1 VSRYPIWLNWLNRP
15 VGCAMRTIE
24 RGRVRMTH
32 PTLARMNLAASL
44 ASLLAAWLGLMS
56 PVCAN
61 QTLTLGMMAYRPQS
75 LLEAQWQPL
84 VDYLGQA
91 LPGHTVRLRVM
102 QQAELERALRQ
113 KELDFIFTNP
123 NHFISLRESNALS
136 GAIATLVSLEGG
148 TPSAQLGGVIIR
160 LSERDDLKTLSD
172 LAGQR
177 IAAVGIN
184 YLGGHLAQM
193 AEILS
198 AEIDPAS
205 LDMLFTGQPHDRVFE
220 AVLSG
225 QADAGFVRT
234 GVIEQKIREGSLDA
248 SRLRVVRQLYQPG
261 FPYLVSTG
269 LYPEWPVV
277 ALPGVDPHVTRR
289 VAAALLALE
298 PEHPVSQAVGIHGFT
313 VPADYS
319 IVDRSMRLLR
329 LPPFDQAP
337 RFTWRDVWSR
347 FQATLV
353 VLLLAMA
360 GMAMLAYRL
369 MLNNRNLAAARSERA
384 RAAEQLERQRGQLQ
398 TLIET
403 VPDLIWT
410 KNAEGV
416 YLNCNPRFERFFGA
430 READIVGKT
439 DYDFVDREQADSFR
453 AHDRK
458 VMRNGG
464 PSRNEEWVTF
474 ADDGHRELVETTK
487 TPMFD
492 AQGNLIG
499 VLGIAHDIT
508 ERTRMEQALA
518 MREQYQRALIDNFP
532 FMVWLKDADSRYLA
546 VNRPFAEMCGVDSPQ
561 ALVGK
566 SDFDLWSADLAE
578 RYQADDRA
586 VLASGQPKVVE
597 ELVEINGQRNWVE
610 TYKSPV
616 MMDGKS
622 IGTVGFARDISA
634 QKRAEDLQRYSA
646 FQAGIAEMSVSVL
659 HNIGNAITSVLENA
673 GGVRQASQDLTRVSD
688 LLRENGVS
696 FAVRLADDGLNAS
709 QSERLLAI
717 QRQAALAIDD
727 LNQRELAR
735 RSQRILDSVEHISE
749 IVRIQQSAAL
759 PMATASAFDLGSLV
773 HDALAMLEDS
783 FSQQVI
789 QVEKQI
795 DAGVGMLLLSRNRLL
810 QALINVLKNAYES
823 IGQRQVDAPDLVGRI
838 QIRAMPIDVNRF
850 RLEVEDNGAGFSPE
864 QQPRLFEFGFSTKT
878 RGSGFGLH
886 ATGLFVQELGGTIQ
900 LESAGC
906 GQGACLR
913 LELPRG
919 GPGNSA
925 DAGGRHRPMGGK

>member
-1 VSRYPIWLNWLNRP
+1 MKSF
-15 VGCAMRTIE
+15 
-24 RGRVRMTH
+24 RGWFAVVC
-32 PTLARMNLAASL
+32 
-44 ASLLAAWLGLMS
+44 LLAAGLGLVN
-56 PVCAN
+56 PVYAN
-61 QTLTLGMMAYRPQS
+61 QTLTLGMLAYRPQP

-84 VDYLGQA
+84 VDYLSQA
-91 LPGHTVRLRVM
+91 LPGYTVRLRVM
-102 QQAELERALRQ
+102 PQAELEAALQR
-113 KELDFIFTNP
+113 KELDLIFTNP
-123 NHFISLRESNALS
+123 NHFVALRENNTLS

-148 TPSAQLGGVIIR
+148 KPSAQLGGVIIR
-160 LSERDDLKTLSD
+160 LRERDDLQQLAD

-177 IAAVGIN
+177 VASVGVN
-184 YLGGHLAQM
+184 YLGGYLAQM
-193 AEILS
+193 AEMV
-198 AEIDPAS
+198 AADIDPAS
-205 LDMLFTGQPHDRVFE
+205 LDMVYTGQPHDRVFE

-225 QADAGFVRT
+225 QVDAGFVRT
-234 GVIEQKIREGSLDA
+234 GVIEQKIREGSLDVG
-248 SRLRVVRQLYQPG
+248 RLRVVRQLQQPG
-261 FPYLVSTG
+261 FPYLVSTR
-269 LYPEWPVV
+269 LYPEWPFV
-277 ALPGVDPHVTRR
+277 ALPGVDPQVTRR

-319 IVDRSMRLLR
+319 VVERSLRALR
-329 LPPFDQAP
+329 LPPFDQVP
-337 RFTWRDVWSR
+337 SFTVRDVWSR
-347 FQATLV
+347 YQATLI

-369 MLNNRNLAAARSERA
+369 VVNNRNLAVARTERA
-384 RAAEQLERQRGQLQ
+384 QAAEQLERQRSQLQ

-410 KNAEGV
+410 KNADGV

-458 VMRNGG
+458 AMQNGG

-508 ERTRMEQALA
+508 ERTHMEQALA
-518 MREQYQRALIDNFP
+518 LREQYQRALLDNFP
-532 FMVWLKDADSRYLA
+532 FLVWLKDVEGRFLA
-546 VNRPFAEMCGVDSPQ
+546 VNRPFAEACGMDSPA
-561 ALVGK
+561 ALSGK
-566 SDFDLWSADLAE
+566 TDFDVWSADLAE
-578 RYQADDRA
+578 RYCADDRT
-586 VLASGQPKVVE
+586 VLAGGLPKVVE
-597 ELVEINGQRNWVE
+597 ELIETDGQRSWVE
-610 TYKSPV
+610 TYKSPIMV
-616 MMDGKS
+616 DGQS
-622 IGTVGFARDISA
+622 IGTVGFARDISV

-673 GGVRQASQDLTRVSD
+673 GGVRQASHDLVRVSE

-696 FAVRLADDGLNAS
+696 FAVRLGDDGLNAS

-735 RSQRILDSVEHISE
+735 RSQRIVDSVEHISE
-749 IVRIQQSAAL
+749 IIRIQQSAAL
-759 PMATASAFDLGSLV
+759 PMGTASTFDLGAV
-773 HDALAMLEDS
+773 VQDALSMLDDS
-783 FSQQVI
+783 FSNCGI

-795 DAGVGMLLLSRNRLL
+795 DAGVGMLVLSRNRLL

-823 IGQRQVDAPDLVGRI
+823 INQRQADAPDLVGLI
-838 QIRAMPIDVNRF
+838 QIRAMPIDANRF
-850 RLEVEDNGAGFSPE
+850 RLEVEDNGAGFSPD

-913 LELPRG
+913 LELPRTSLVD
-919 GPGNSA
+919 NA
-925 DAGGRHRPMGGK
+925 AAGDRRMTMGGK

>member
-1 VSRYPIWLNWLNRP
+1 MKSF
-15 VGCAMRTIE
+15 
-24 RGRVRMTH
+24 RGWFAVVC
-32 PTLARMNLAASL
+32 
-44 ASLLAAWLGLMS
+44 LLAAGLGLVN
-56 PVCAN
+56 PVYAN
-61 QTLTLGMMAYRPQS
+61 QTLTLGMLAYRPQP

-84 VDYLGQA
+84 VDYLSQA
-91 LPGHTVRLRVM
+91 LPGYTVRLRVM
-102 QQAELERALRQ
+102 PQAELEAALQR
-113 KELDFIFTNP
+113 KELDLIFTNP
-123 NHFISLRESNALS
+123 NHFVALRENNTLS

-148 TPSAQLGGVIIR
+148 KPSAQLGGVIIR
-160 LSERDDLKTLSD
+160 LRERDDLQQLAD

-177 IAAVGIN
+177 VASVGVN
-184 YLGGHLAQM
+184 YLGGYLAQM
-193 AEILS
+193 AEIVV
-198 AEIDPAS
+198 ADIDPAS
-205 LDMLFTGQPHDRVFE
+205 LDMLYTGQPHDRVFE

-225 QADAGFVRT
+225 QVDAGFVRT
-234 GVIEQKIREGSLDA
+234 GVIEQKIREGSLDVG
-248 SRLRVVRQLYQPG
+248 RLRVVRQLQQPG
-261 FPYLVSTG
+261 FPYLVSTR
-269 LYPEWPVV
+269 LYPEWPFV
-277 ALPGVDPHVTRR
+277 ALPGVDPQVTRR

-319 IVDRSMRLLR
+319 VVERSLRALR
-329 LPPFDQAP
+329 LPPFDQVP
-337 RFTWRDVWSR
+337 SFTVRDVWSR
-347 FQATLV
+347 YQATLI

-369 MLNNRNLAAARSERA
+369 VVNNRNLAVARTERA
-384 RAAEQLERQRGQLQ
+384 QAAEQLERQRSQLQ

-410 KNAEGV
+410 KNADGV

-458 VMRNGG
+458 AMQNGG

-508 ERTRMEQALA
+508 ERTHMEQALA
-518 MREQYQRALIDNFP
+518 LREQYQRALLDNFP
-532 FMVWLKDADSRYLA
+532 FLVWLKDVEGRFLA
-546 VNRPFAEMCGVDSPQ
+546 VNRPFAEACGMDSPA
-561 ALVGK
+561 ALSGK
-566 SDFDLWSADLAE
+566 TDFDVWSADLAE
-578 RYQADDRA
+578 RYCADDRT
-586 VLASGQPKVVE
+586 VLAGGLPKVVE
-597 ELVEINGQRNWVE
+597 ELIETDGQRSWVE
-610 TYKSPV
+610 TYKSPIMV
-616 MMDGKS
+616 DGQS
-622 IGTVGFARDISA
+622 IGTVGFARDISE

-673 GGVRQASQDLTRVSD
+673 GGVRQASHDLVRVSE

-696 FAVRLADDGLNAS
+696 FAVRLGDDGLNAS

-735 RSQRILDSVEHISE
+735 RSQRIVDSVEHISE
-749 IVRIQQSAAL
+749 IIRIQQSAAL
-759 PMATASAFDLGSLV
+759 PMGTASTFDLGAV
-773 HDALAMLEDS
+773 VQDALSMLDDS
-783 FSQQVI
+783 FSNCGI

-795 DAGVGMLLLSRNRLL
+795 DAGVGMLVLSRNRLL

-823 IGQRQVDAPDLVGRI
+823 INQRQADAPDLVGLI
-838 QIRAMPIDVNRF
+838 QIRAMPIDANRF
-850 RLEVEDNGAGFSPE
+850 RLEVEDNGAGFSPD

-913 LELPRG
+913 LELPRTSLVD
-919 GPGNSA
+919 NA
-925 DAGGRHRPMGGK
+925 AAGDRRMTMGGK

>member
-1 VSRYPIWLNWLNRP
+1 VKSF
-15 VGCAMRTIE
+15 
-24 RGRVRMTH
+24 RGWFAVVC
-32 PTLARMNLAASL
+32 
-44 ASLLAAWLGLMS
+44 LLAAGLGLVN
-56 PVCAN
+56 PVYAN
-61 QTLTLGMMAYRPQS
+61 QTLTLGMLAYRPQP

-84 VDYLGQA
+84 VDYLSQA
-91 LPGHTVRLRVM
+91 LPGYTVRLRVM
-102 QQAELERALRQ
+102 PQAELEAALQR
-113 KELDFIFTNP
+113 KELDLIFTNP
-123 NHFISLRESNALS
+123 NHFVALRENNTLS

-148 TPSAQLGGVIIR
+148 KPSAQLGGVIIR
-160 LSERDDLKTLSD
+160 LRERDDLQQLAD

-177 IAAVGIN
+177 VASVGVN
-184 YLGGHLAQM
+184 YLGGYLAQM
-193 AEILS
+193 AEMV
-198 AEIDPAS
+198 AADIDPAS
-205 LDMLFTGQPHDRVFE
+205 LDMVYTGQPHDRVFE
-220 AVLSG
+220 AVLSR
-225 QADAGFVRT
+225 QVDAGFVRT
-234 GVIEQKIREGSLDA
+234 GVIEQKIREGSLDVG
-248 SRLRVVRQLYQPG
+248 RLRVVRQLQQPG
-261 FPYLVSTG
+261 FPYLVSTR
-269 LYPEWPVV
+269 LYPEWPFV
-277 ALPGVDPHVTRR
+277 ALPGVDPQVTRR

-319 IVDRSMRLLR
+319 VVERSLRALR
-329 LPPFDQAP
+329 LPPFDQVP
-337 RFTWRDVWSR
+337 SFTVRDVWSR
-347 FQATLV
+347 YQATLI

-369 MLNNRNLAAARSERA
+369 VVNNRNLAVARTERA
-384 RAAEQLERQRGQLQ
+384 QAAEQLERQRSQLQ

-410 KNAEGV
+410 KNADGV

-458 VMRNGG
+458 AMQNGG

-508 ERTRMEQALA
+508 ERTHMEQALA
-518 MREQYQRALIDNFP
+518 LREQYQRALLDNFP
-532 FMVWLKDADSRYLA
+532 FLVWLKDVEGRFLA
-546 VNRPFAEMCGVDSPQ
+546 VNRPFAEACGMDSPA
-561 ALVGK
+561 ALSGK
-566 SDFDLWSADLAE
+566 TDFDVWSADLAE
-578 RYQADDRA
+578 RYCADDRT
-586 VLASGQPKVVE
+586 VLAGGLPKVVE
-597 ELVEINGQRNWVE
+597 ELIETDGQRSWVE
-610 TYKSPV
+610 TYKSPIMV
-616 MMDGKS
+616 DGQS
-622 IGTVGFARDISA
+622 IGTVGFARDISE

-673 GGVRQASQDLTRVSD
+673 GGVRQASHDLVRVSE

-696 FAVRLADDGLNAS
+696 FAVRLGDDGLNAS

-735 RSQRILDSVEHISE
+735 RSQRIVDSVEHISE
-749 IVRIQQSAAL
+749 IIRIQQSAAL
-759 PMATASAFDLGSLV
+759 PMGTASTFDLGAV
-773 HDALAMLEDS
+773 VQDALSMLDDS
-783 FSQQVI
+783 FSNCGI

-795 DAGVGMLLLSRNRLL
+795 DAGVGMLVLSRNRLL

-823 IGQRQVDAPDLVGRI
+823 INQRQADAPDLVGLI
-838 QIRAMPIDVNRF
+838 QIRAMPIDANRF
-850 RLEVEDNGAGFSPE
+850 RLEVEDNGAGFSPD

-913 LELPRG
+913 LELPRTSLVD
-919 GPGNSA
+919 NA
-925 DAGGRHRPMGGK
+925 AAGDRRMTMGGK

>member
-1 VSRYPIWLNWLNRP
+1 
-15 VGCAMRTIE
+15 MRTIPRE
-24 RGRVRMTH
+24 RVRMAH
-32 PTLARMNLAASL
+32 PTVSRIKLAGSIV
-44 ASLLAAWLGLMS
+44 SLLAAGLGLVN
-56 PVCAN
+56 PVYAN
-61 QTLTLGMMAYRPQS
+61 QTLTLGMLAFRPQP

-84 VDYLGQA
+84 ADYLSQA
-91 LPGHTVRLRVM
+91 LPGRSVRLRVM
-102 QQAELERALRQ
+102 PQAEMEAALQR

-123 NHFISLRESNALS
+123 NHFIALRENNALS

-160 LSERDDLKTLSD
+160 MREREDLKQLSD

-177 IAAVGIN
+177 VASVGVH

-193 AEILS
+193 AELV
-198 AEIDPAS
+198 AADIDPAS
-205 LDMLFTGQPHDRVFE
+205 LDMVYTGQPHDRVFE
-220 AVLSG
+220 AVLSR
-225 QADAGFVRT
+225 QVDAGFVRT
-234 GVIEQKIREGSLDA
+234 GVIEQKIREGSLDVG
-248 SRLRVVRQLYQPG
+248 RLRVVRQLQQPG
-261 FPYLVSTG
+261 FPYLVSTR
-269 LYPEWPVV
+269 LYPEWPFV
-277 ALPGVDPHVTRR
+277 ALPGVDPQVTRR

-319 IVDRSMRLLR
+319 VVDRSMRLLR
-329 LPPFDQAP
+329 LAPFDKAP
-337 RFTWRDVWSR
+337 SFTVRDVWSR
-347 FQATLV
+347 YQATLI

-360 GMAMLAYRL
+360 GMAALAYRL
-369 MLNNRNLAAARSERA
+369 VVNNRNLAAARTERA
-384 RAAEQLERQRGQLQ
+384 QAAEQLERQRSQLQ
-398 TLIET
+398 TLVET

-410 KNAEGV
+410 KNADGV

-439 DYDFVDREQADSFR
+439 DYDFVDQEQADSFR

-458 VMRNGG
+458 AMQNGG

-508 ERTRMEQALA
+508 ERTQLEQALA
-518 MREQYQRALIDNFP
+518 MREQYQHALIDNFP
-532 FMVWLKDADSRYLA
+532 FVVWLKDADSRYLA
-546 VNRPFAEMCGVDSPQ
+546 VNRPFAESCGMDSPA
-561 ALVGK
+561 ALIGK
-566 SDFDLWSADLAE
+566 TDFDLWPADLAE
-578 RYQADDRA
+578 RYRADDLA
-586 VLASGQPKVVE
+586 VQTSGLPKVVE
-597 ELVEINGQRNWVE
+597 ELNENEHRRSWVE

-616 MMDGKS
+616 MMGGQS
-622 IGTVGFARDISA
+622 IGTVGFARDISE

-673 GGVRQASQDLTRVSD
+673 GGVRQASQDLARVSE
-688 LLRENGVS
+688 LLRENGVN
-696 FAVRLADDGLNAS
+696 FAVRLGDDGLNAS
-709 QSERLLAI
+709 QAERLLAI

-727 LNQRELAR
+727 LNQRELSR

-759 PMATASAFDLGSLV
+759 PMASASAFDLGSLV
-773 HDALAMLEDS
+773 HDALAMLDDS
-783 FSQQVI
+783 FSQRCV

-795 DAGVGMLLLSRNRLL
+795 DPGVGMLLLSRNRLL

-823 IGQRQVDAPDLVGRI
+823 ISQRQADAPDLVGQI
-838 QIRAMPIDVNRF
+838 QIRAMPIDADRF
-850 RLEVEDNGAGFSPE
+850 RLEVEDNGAGFSPQ

-886 ATGLFVQELGGTIQ
+886 ATGLFVQESGGTIQ

-906 GQGACLR
+906 GQGAR
-913 LELPRG
+913 LSMELPRTSLV
-919 GPGNSA
+919 NNA
-925 DAGGRHRPMGGK
+925 AAGDRRMMIRSQQ